1 MRIIVATNNEG
12 KLEEIREIF
21 SNYDIVSIKEAGF
34 DLEVDEDENTFA
46 RNAMK
51 KAKACAKLTGELCLA
66 DDSGLAIEY
75 FKGWPGVKTNR
86 WMEGTDRDRNIAIVK
101 IMEELPKEE
110 RLANWVTAIAAVD
123 RVGNSYVATNSVTG
137 FISTSLRGKNGFG
150 FDEIFE
156 LENGKTLAEL
166 SSKEKNEIGAR
177 KKALEQVRNYLDS

>member
-1 MRIIVATNNEG
+1 MSINNSKRRKTMRIIVATNNEG

-46 RNAMK
+46 GNAMK

-75 FKGWPGVKTNR
+75 FKGWQGVKTNR

-110 RLANWVTAIAAVD
+110 RLDNLEEKLSRAEISFSNYDYHSEENIQEMIHSNARAIA
-123 RVGNSYVATNSVTG
+123 RLLVT
-137 FISTSLRGKNGFG
+137 SNK
-150 FDEIFE
+150 
-156 LENGKTLAEL
+156 
-166 SSKEKNEIGAR
+166 
-177 KKALEQVRNYLDS
+177 